1 MEFRRWYLVPFLFMC
16 WSQFYYLNQHRVSDK
31 EIKRTTKFTLKNFS
45 DGKLYP
51 GREKKTAATIKLTT
65 GNVNLVYFEEIHNN
79 DKKMITLQDKL
90 GNVILSRSTD
100 KLGEPLGKWKPRE
113 EVLAFIHIG
122 KAGGTSF
129 ETALK
134 ESTLQENQC
143 RMKCSQNL
151 EQLKINQPKCPEI
164 KPMLCHDHFDWTA
177 IDAAKKAGYKMA
189 PVILFRH
196 PLERVVSHFYYA
208 RSIKWTKGKKIRR
221 QNLTE
226 YLNDVDSMTTEEQ
239 YYNEK

>member
-1 MEFRRWYLVPFLFMC
+1 MEFRRWYLVLYLFMC
-16 WSQFYYLNQHRVSDK
+16 WSLFYRFN
-31 EIKRTTKFTLKNFS
+31 
-45 DGKLYP
+45 LYP
-51 GREKKTAATIKLTT
+51 GHDKWIAGTVKLTLRK
-65 GNVNLVYFEEIHNN
+65 VNLLDFDEITNN
-79 DKKMITLQDKL
+79 NENLITVRDIA
-90 GNVILSRSTD
+90 GNIILSRSTD
-100 KLGEPLGKWKPRE
+100 KLREPLGRWKPRE

-129 ETALK
+129 ERALK
-134 ESTLQENQC
+134 ESTLKENQC

-177 IDAAKKAGYKMA
+177 IDAAKKGGYKMA

-226 YLNDVDSMTTEEQ
+226 YLNDVDSMMDSYSIWHDGQ
-239 YYNEK
+239 VRMSHL